1 MGKCGRSDNVT
12 AVTKSERPRDSCLLS
27 GVCAV
32 IIRPNHLKGSR
43 LGTGL
48 HQAILR
54 TYSVPGTDSRRG
66 GLSLEK
72 QLAVRPFWAG
82 EPLPATPLPRP
93 PPGASLLRLGGGPAH
108 QKRGEARLDSRS
120 SHPPVLNPAP
130 LIPPSG
136 GRCSGCVCVSVHGSP
151 GPGPRCWKRHSV
163 CPSCL
168 LAWLGPEEG
177 GGRAWA
183 LRG

>member
-32 IIRPNHLKGSR
+32 IIRPNHLKGSQ

-93 PPGASLLRLGGGPAH
+93 PPGASLLRLGGGALLIRSGVRLALTRAAH
-108 QKRGEARLDSRS
+108 T
-120 SHPPVLNPAP
+120 H
-130 LIPPSG
+130 
-136 GRCSGCVCVSVHGSP
+136 RC
-151 GPGPRCWKRHSV
+151 
-163 CPSCL
+163 
-168 LAWLGPEEG
+168 
-177 GGRAWA
+177 
-183 LRG
+183 